1 MNTSELERRLPKN
14 IRLTQVCLRLGKVV
28 FAKGIV
34 TDRLGK
40 DTNMKV
46 VYNSEGKAFGRWM
59 TTPVQRGDLILEGWK
74 YKRCEKYDLIITNQ
88 QQISIDEPCR
98 GNH

>member
-14 IRLTQVCLRLGKVV
+14 IRLTQVRLRLGKVV

-40 DTNMKV
+40 GTNMKV
-46 VYNSEGKAFGRWM
+46 VYNSEGKAFARWM
-59 TTPVQRGDLILEGWK
+59 TTPVLRGDIILEGWK
-74 YKRCEKYDLIITNQ
+74 YKRCEKYDLMENNNQSTTN
-88 QQISIDEPCR
+88 ID
-98 GNH
+98 